1 MKHTF
6 GNSIKCYE
14 CKYYRDKTAE
24 EISNRDGFCMIGFTS
39 INGKKIKRKKVTT
52 DEGASCDHWIDA
64 EGGITAY
71 EAVVGMPEPSRS
83 ELEKILIQQEID
95 KAKADQKAERDRYNE
110 RVQK

>member
-14 CKYYRDKTAE
+14 CKYYHDKTAE
-24 EISNRDGFCMIGFTS
+24 EISNRDGFCLIGFTT
-39 INGKKIKRKKVTT
+39 INVKKIKKDKVPVNRHTK
-52 DEGASCDHWIDA
+52 CDYWIDA

-71 EAVVGMPEPSRS
+71 EAAVGEPEPSRS